1 MKTLAQHRKRL
12 SHRMPTTAT
21 LALVGLALGLATTSC
36 TEVHIASPEQADKLA
51 NLRGDLEEEN
61 ALVQYQSK
69 KKEQA
74 KRAGQDA
81 DALYDDAEPLRKTP
95 EFQAILKDAK
105 TKVAAVKKV
114 DYIKRPAQ
122 TIEACIKVAETA
134 KRAEAVDECIER
146 TPAPEDYDPVK
157 TSAVVAASLALAV
170 GALAALRSARR
181 RIDPVVQAGQKLN
194 LTVEQGQTHTVLTGT
209 YQGTKIKV
217 ESSPPEAGQ
226 GDRFL
231 RVVVESNVDPAV
243 VVRFGPLAPPSGL
256 DLPDLHSPEVHDQR
270 VPEGYK
276 LRLSDGAKAEELL
289 SGDVGF
295 QLRNY
300 DPVDVR
306 VHDAICAVTCW
317 QVPPSGDRV
326 KEFIDIAVTVAKL
339 YPAK

>member
-1 MKTLAQHRKRL
+1 MKTIAQHRKLL
-12 SHRMPTTAT
+12 SHVMLTT
-21 LALVGLALGLATTSC
+21 VGLALALGGAAC
-36 TEVHIASPEQADKLA
+36 TEVHMASPELAEKLA
-51 NLRGDLEEEN
+51 VVRAELEEEN

-69 KKEQA
+69 KKEAA

-81 DALYDDAEPLRKTP
+81 DALYDNADPLRASP
-95 EFQAILKDAK
+95 EFQAQFKEIK
-105 TKVAAVKKV
+105 TKVAAAKKT
-114 DYIKRPAQ
+114 YYESRPAR
-122 TIEACIKVAETA
+122 TIEKCLIEANASH
-134 KRAEAVDECIER
+134 RAEAVDACIENSK
-146 TPAPEDYDPVK
+146 APEEYNPVK
-157 TSAVVAASLALAV
+157 TGAVVVASLALAV
-170 GALAALRSARR
+170 AVLAALRSARR
-181 RIDPVVQAGQKLN
+181 RIDPVVQAGQQLN

-209 YQGTKIKV
+209 YQGCKIKV

-231 RVVVESNVDPAV
+231 RVVVESNVDPQV

-270 VPEGYK
+270 IPEGYK

-295 QLRNY
+295 QLRNF

-317 QVPPSGDRV
+317 QVPPTGERV
-326 KEFIDIAVTVAKL
+326 KEFMDIAMTVAKL

>member
-1 MKTLAQHRKRL
+1 MKTIAQHRKLL
-12 SHRMPTTAT
+12 SNVTLTTVS
-21 LALVGLALGLATTSC
+21 LALALSAAGC
-36 TEVHIASPEQADKLA
+36 TEVHIATVEQADKLA

-114 DYIKRPAQ
+114 DYAKRPAQ
-122 TIEACIKVAETA
+122 TIDACIKVAQDA

-146 TPAPEDYDPVK
+146 TPAPENYDPVK
-157 TSAVVAASLALAV
+157 TSGMVVLSLALAV

-181 RIDPVVQAGQKLN
+181 RIDPVVQAGQQLQ

-209 YQGTKIKV
+209 YQGSKISV

-231 RVVVESNVDPAV
+231 RVVVKSNVDPSV

-256 DLPDLHSPEVHDQR
+256 DLPDLHAPEVHDQR

-276 LRLSDGAKAEELL
+276 LRLSEGAKAEELL

-295 QLRNY
+295 QLRNF

-306 VHDAICAVTCW
+306 VHDGVCGVTCW
-317 QVPPSGDRV
+317 QVPPTGERV

-339 YPAK
+339 YAA

>member
-1 MKTLAQHRKRL
+1 MNTITRHRKLLRNVTL
-12 SHRMPTTAT
+12 TT
-21 LALVGLALGLATTSC
+21 VGLALALGAAGC
-36 TEVHIASPEQADKLA
+36 TEVHIATAEQADKLA

-74 KRAGQDA
+74 KRSGLDA

-95 EFQAILKDAK
+95 EFQAILKDARG
-105 TKVAAVKKV
+105 KVAAVKKV
-114 DYIKRPAQ
+114 DYAKRPAQ
-122 TIEACIKVAETA
+122 TIDACTKVAEST

-146 TPAPEDYDPVK
+146 AQAPETYDPVK
-157 TSAVVAASLALAV
+157 TSAGIALSLALAV

-181 RIDPVVQAGQKLN
+181 RIDPVVQAGQQLQ

-209 YQGTKIKV
+209 YQGSKIRV

-231 RVVVESNVDPAV
+231 RVVVQSNVNPNV
-243 VVRFGPLAPPSGL
+243 IVRFGPLAPPSGL
-256 DLPDLHSPEVHDQR
+256 DLPDLHAPEVHDQR

-276 LRLSDGAKAEELL
+276 LRLSDGVKAEELL

-295 QLRNY
+295 QLRNF

-306 VHDAICAVTCW
+306 VHDAVCGVTCW
-317 QVPPSGDRV
+317 QVPPTGERV

-339 YPAK
+339 YAA